1 MPTLVM
7 LHGMTGTAAM
17 MHDFAQSILPENW
30 SLITPQASFPHPQRG
45 FTWWRYENEDE
56 PGRRSLT
63 ATELIDVD
71 TSLLKL
77 VESMPDD
84 DLVLGGFSQ
93 GGAMAMEMLQFPLGS
108 RVKGIIAIATRVV
121 RPMELRMCLQEIP
134 VRDLLWMHGE
144 KDHRVRFEAGKE
156 ILSIFDSSGWTSLKI
171 SHSKGHMIPIEFH
184 KQIQKW
190 LEGLV

>member
-7 LHGMTGTAAM
+7 MHGMTGTSEM
-17 MHDFAQSILPENW
+17 MRPFAEKILPNGW
-30 SLITPQASFPHPQRG
+30 NLLVPQAEFPHPKRG

-56 PGRRSLT
+56 PGRRSLN

-121 RPMELRMCLQEIP
+121 RPMELRMRLQEIP

-144 KDHRVRFEAGKE
+144 KDPRVRFEAGKE
-156 ILSIFDSSGWTSLKI
+156 ILSIFESSGWTSLKI

-190 LEGLV
+190 LEDLV

>member
-17 MHDFAQSILPENW
+17 MHDFAKSILPAKWN
-30 SLITPQASFPHPQRG
+30 LITPQASFPHPQRG

-63 ATELIDVD
+63 AIELTDVD

-77 VESMPDD
+77 VESMPDE

-93 GGAMAMEMLQFPLGS
+93 GGAMAMEMLQFPLAS
-108 RVKGIIAIATRVV
+108 RVKGIITIATRVV
-121 RPMELRMCLQEIP
+121 RPMELRVRLQELSSGN
-134 VRDLLWMHGE
+134 LLWMHGE
-144 KDHRVRFEAGKE
+144 KDHRVRLEAGEE
-156 ILSIFDSSGWTSLKI
+156 ILSVFDEAGWSSLKI

-190 LEGLV
+190 LESLV